1 MQEPQTPLCR
11 YCGTPVQPGQRFC
24 SNCGQTTEGNINQR
38 TERSVDAEETVLPD
52 QGGKARQQTP
62 PPPPA
67 AFGSGQRSGYQAQN
81 YRSDTP
87 VYQPQSGYQ
96 PDTPPMVQG
105 QVPAYA
111 IPMKDSSRSVFKQV
125 GCGFLAVIL
134 LVLALCGGASYFV
147 YHQIAGAVQQTTT
160 QHTSIST
167 NSSGSNT
174 SDTKSIPTP
183 VVTTLNIQPVTYAS
197 VKFSIQNVQQAASFT
212 DDDSANSGVLRISL
226 SEENTST
233 QSAFYSYT
241 ESMLLLLP
249 DGTSVHPNKEQY
261 YSAPDASVKR
271 NNWIDFPV
279 PTTIKP
285 DQVTLRIGT
294 ATESQM
300 DIPLKNGADVAK
312 YQPVSATP
320 NKLLQYA
327 GANWTITK
335 ATKQTSYN
343 SKQAD
348 KGSVF
353 VVVNLK
359 IDNNSQKTVYP
370 FPSDVMRL
378 QSGNTVNKPDS
389 NTLSSSIAPGQTNA
403 QGACVFI
410 MPTDSTDF
418 TFIFL
423 PNDLLNTTQQVRGTF
438 QIK

>member
-1 MQEPQTPLCR
+1 MQGPQTPLCR

-24 SNCGQTTEGNINQR
+24 SNCGQTTESNINQR

-52 QGGKARQQTP
+52 QGVNARQQTP

-67 AFGSGQRSGYQAQN
+67 TFESGQRPGYQAQN

-87 VYQPQSGYQ
+87 VYQPQSGYR

-105 QVPAYA
+105 QVPTYA
-111 IPMKDSSRSVFKQV
+111 MPVKDSSRSVFRQV
-125 GCGFLAVIL
+125 GCGFLVIL
-134 LVLALCGGASYFV
+134 LLILALCGGAGYFV
-147 YHQIAGAVQQTTT
+147 YHQVAGAVQQTTT
-160 QHTSIST
+160 SINT
-167 NSSGSNT
+167 NSSGSNST
-174 SDTKSIPTP
+174 DTKGIPTP
-183 VVTTLNIQPVTYAS
+183 VVTTLNIQPVTYSS
-197 VKFSIQNVQQAASFT
+197 VKFNIQNVQQATSFT
-212 DDDSANSGVLRISL
+212 DDDNNTSGVLRISL

-233 QSAFYSYT
+233 QPTFYSYS

-249 DGTSVHPNKEQY
+249 DNTSVHPNKEQY

-285 DQVTLRIGT
+285 DQITLRIGT

-300 DIPLKNGADVAK
+300 DIPLKSGADVAK
-312 YQPVSATP
+312 YQPVSSTP
-320 NKLLQYA
+320 NKVLQYA

-348 KGSVF
+348 KDSVF
-353 VVVNLK
+353 VVVHLK
-359 IDNNSQKTVYP
+359 IDNNSQKTIYP

-389 NTLSSSIAPGQTNA
+389 NTLSSSIAPGQTNS
-403 QGACVFI
+403 QGDCVFI
-410 MPTDSTDF
+410 MPADSTDF

-423 PNDLLNTTQQVRGTF
+423 PNDLLNATQQVSGTF